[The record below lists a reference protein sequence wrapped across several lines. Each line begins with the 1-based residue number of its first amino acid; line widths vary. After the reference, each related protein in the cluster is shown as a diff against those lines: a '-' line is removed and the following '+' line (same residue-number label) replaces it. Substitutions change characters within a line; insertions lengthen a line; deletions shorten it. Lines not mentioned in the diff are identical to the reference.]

1 MTQAK
6 NFQFN
11 FSHFR
16 KQFRHSSLPAGD
28 LICAIGGYFLGAPYE
43 TGILETG
50 RKERLI
56 VNFEKFDCF
65 TFVETLLILTRC
77 FTGNK
82 ISAREFRRQLQF
94 IRYRKGIID
103 GYSSRLHYFTDWLTD
118 NEKKKILKDVSRFSA
133 GEPQCKKIN
142 FMTVHRTSY
151 PALKSEEEF
160 QKMLSAEKNLSRKVF
175 HIIGRDEVS
184 RQKAKIKNGD
194 IIAFA
199 ADQDGLDVAHVG
211 FAFRRRG
218 NLYLLHASSKEG
230 AVVISKTTLVAYLKS
245 NKKISGIL
253 VARIL

>member
-28 LICAIGGYFLGAPYE
+28 LICAIGGYFLGTPYE

-65 TFVETLLILTRC
+65 TFVETLLVLTRC
-77 FTGNK
+77 VTGNK
-82 ISAREFRRQLQF
+82 ISAQEFRRQLQF

-118 NEKKKILKDVSRFSA
+118 NEKKKILKDSHFFGVTANAEDQFHD
-133 GEPQCKKIN
+133 
-142 FMTVHRTSY
+142 VHRTSY
-151 PALKSEEEF
+151 PALK
-160 QKMLSAEKNLSRKVF
+160 
-175 HIIGRDEVS
+175 
-184 RQKAKIKNGD
+184 
-194 IIAFA
+194 
-199 ADQDGLDVAHVG
+199 
-211 FAFRRRG
+211 
-218 NLYLLHASSKEG
+218 
-230 AVVISKTTLVAYLKS
+230 
-245 NKKISGIL
+245 
-253 VARIL
+253 